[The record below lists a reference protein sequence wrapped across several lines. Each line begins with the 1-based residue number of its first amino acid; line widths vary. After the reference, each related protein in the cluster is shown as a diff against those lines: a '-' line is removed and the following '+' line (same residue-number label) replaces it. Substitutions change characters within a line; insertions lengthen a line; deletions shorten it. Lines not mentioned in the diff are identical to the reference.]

1 MNAPKDD
8 IEEANAVHESANV
21 IDGHRD
27 EFAEP
32 SLLDRSIS
40 LESLSWMSL
49 GWVAVASV
57 AFLLRIA
64 NYSAWPL
71 SASEGRLATDALS
84 IVQGASIP
92 ATASTSP
99 LPSALT
105 ALSLFLFGASDG
117 IVRLV
122 PLIVGLGTLALV
134 GWLRPFVGRGATL
147 TTAIV
152 IAISPTLVMASR
164 QATDGGLL
172 VFSMLLTFVVGL
184 RWLRDRSAG
193 LAVLFGIAAAMT
205 VMSDPIGWIALPIVA
220 IVVLLISDE
229 RSTPVG
235 ELPFV
240 ALGAGVTILVVSTN
254 LFVHPSGF
262 SDFFRESVRALWNQ
276 HLTNA
281 GANWHL
287 AVFQLFIDEPLSIL
301 LAVTAVVLIWRW
313 RGQRE
318 ETPVFAYGLI
328 LWTLL
333 GLVFGSLLGDKGPV
347 VYTLAALPLA
357 LLAGLGLDMAVS
369 HVSWPDVI
377 SPRGA
382 LFVVLVPVTF
392 FAAVSTYG
400 LLSSDVG
407 ADAFSWIVTFILVA
421 IVVFAPLLALSIWLR
436 NAIDG
441 WAEVLLIFVAV
452 LLAGIG
458 VRGSVL
464 LSDTVN
470 SRAGEPLLIGVSQP
484 AAGLTVNQIRAVSRD
499 MTTFEQDVRDPTGG
513 HGLTIVIDSS
523 IQEPF
528 AWYFRD
534 FPNVQI
540 QDPSTQIAS
549 TQEPQILI
557 ARSDHGSMLESNSNR
572 VQRTLPLES
581 TAALSLTNPSFS
593 HLIGDLFHPGRWQR
607 YPEFLINR
615 QVDLPT
621 DPTHFIVSYR
631 QDVVSQMYGTAPPS
645 NP

>member
-1 MNAPKDD
+1 M
-8 IEEANAVHESANV
+8 HESANA

-27 EFAEP
+27 ELGEP
-32 SLLDRSIS
+32 SILDRTIS

-49 GWVAVASV
+49 GWVAVAIV
-57 AFLLRIA
+57 GFLLRVA
-64 NYSAWPL
+64 NFSAWPL

-84 IVQGASIP
+84 IVQGASVP

-99 LPSALT
+99 LPTALT

-117 IVRLV
+117 IVRVV
-122 PLIVGLGTLALV
+122 PLIAGLGTLALI
-134 GWLRPFVGRGATL
+134 GWLRPFAGRGATL
-147 TTAIV
+147 TTALV
-152 IAISPTLVMASR
+152 VAISPTLVMASR
-164 QATDGGLL
+164 HATDGGLL

-184 RWLRDRSAG
+184 CWHRNRTTG

-220 IVVLLISDE
+220 AVVLLISDE
-229 RSTPVG
+229 RTTPVR

-254 LFVHPSGF
+254 LFVHPAGF
-262 SDFFRESVRALWNQ
+262 SDFFRESLRTLWNQ

-281 GANWHL
+281 GADWHL

-301 LAVTAVVLIWRW
+301 LAVSAVVLIWRW
-313 RGQRE
+313 RRERE

-328 LWTLL
+328 LWVLL
-333 GLVFGSLLGDKGPV
+333 GLLFGSLLGDKGPAL
-347 VYTLAALPLA
+347 YTLTALPLA
-357 LLAGLGLDMAVS
+357 LLAGLGLDMVIS
-369 HVSWPDVI
+369 RVVWPDVI
-377 SPRGA
+377 TPRGA
-382 LFVVLVPVTF
+382 VFVVLIPVTF

-400 LLSSDVG
+400 LLASDVG
-407 ADAFSWIVTFILVA
+407 ADALSWIVTFLLVA
-421 IVVFAPLLALSIWLR
+421 IVVFAPLLALTIWLR
-436 NAIDG
+436 HAIDG
-441 WAEVLLIFVAV
+441 WAELLLIFAVV

-458 VRGSVL
+458 IRSSVL
-464 LSDTVN
+464 LGDTVN
-470 SRAGEPLLIGVSQP
+470 SRAGEPLLVGVSQP
-484 AAGLTVNQIRAVSRD
+484 PVGLTVNQIRAVSRD
-499 MTTFEQDVRDPTGG
+499 MTTFEQDVLDPTGG

-523 IQEPF
+523 VQEPF

-540 QDPSTQIAS
+540 QDPGNQIS
-549 TQEPQILI
+549 NTEEPQVLI
-557 ARSDHGSMLESNSNR
+557 ARSDHGSMLESNTNR
-572 VQRTLPLES
+572 LQRTLPLES
-581 TAALSLTNPSFS
+581 TAALSLTDPGFS
-593 HLIGDLFHPGRWQR
+593 QLIGDLFHPGRWQR

-615 QVDLPT
+615 KVDLPT

-631 QDVVSQMYGTAPPS
+631 QDVVTQMYGSVPPS